1 MSAAG
6 SGAEAD
12 PDGRRGRILAAAW
25 ELFERLGYKGATVEA
40 IAKAAGIAKGS
51 VYSFFETKDE
61 LLNALVEGAGDAMG
75 RSADA
80 LIADARGGVADIV
93 RDYVGSVLAYR
104 DQYRVYRALVFEAK
118 ALGTPAASEAVA
130 RLDRRFEAE
139 LARMLRAFEERGVIG
154 PCDCEAASVA
164 VLEAYSGLVA
174 YRDASGQ
181 PLSEE
186 RIKAVMGSLLCGG
199 LLGAGAS

>member
-1 MSAAG
+1 MS
-6 SGAEAD
+6 EED
-12 PDGRRGRILAAAW
+12 PDGRRERILAAAW
-25 ELFERLGYKGATVEA
+25 RLFESLGYKGATVEA

-51 VYSFFETKDE
+51 VYRFFATKDE
-61 LLNALVEGAGDAMG
+61 VLYALVEGAGEAMG

-80 LIADARGGVADIV
+80 LLAGAKGGVADIV
-93 RDYVGSVLAYR
+93 RDYIGSVLAYR

-118 ALGTPAASEAVA
+118 ALGTPAAAEAVA

-139 LARMLRAFEERGVIG
+139 LARMLAAFAERGVIA
-154 PCDCEAASVA
+154 PCDCEAVSVA

-174 YRDASGQ
+174 HRDAEGR
-181 PLSEE
+181 PLPEE

-199 LLGAGAS
+199 LLGGPGII